1 MIYLDNAATS
11 YPKPACVREAV
22 CKAMTLYGAN
32 PGRGGHRMSIATAER
47 VYAARET
54 AAKLFYANSPTDV
67 VFTSNATSAL
77 NMALQGLSLQGKQVV
92 VSSMEHNA
100 VMRPL
105 TALQKQGTQVVT
117 VTVAPAD
124 DAATVATF
132 ARALTPQTAA
142 IVCTHASNVTG
153 EVLPIRQIGA
163 LAAAR
168 GIPFVVDA
176 SQTAGLIPIDM
187 QKDHIDFL
195 CMPGHKGLYGPT
207 GTGML
212 IQSGRFALKP
222 LLYGGTGSES
232 ASWEQPRDWPE
243 QMESGTVN
251 VVGILGLDAGM
262 HWVMKRGVE
271 RTHRQEM
278 AKLQYLYQSLKSVES
293 VKLYGCTPQLWRHV
307 PLLSFNL
314 DGYSGEEVAALLDE
328 AGVAVRAGLHCAPSA
343 HRQIGTE
350 ACGTVRVSLSAFTT
364 VTELE
369 NIYKIIVKIS
379 SKPLQMQKNVIK

>member
-11 YPKPACVREAV
+11 YPKPICVREAM
-22 CKAMTLYGAN
+22 CKAITLYGAN
-32 PGRGGHRMSIATAER
+32 PGRGGHRMSMATAQR
-47 VYAARET
+47 VYTARET
-54 AAKLFYANSPTDV
+54 AAKLFGATSPADV
-67 VFTSNATSAL
+67 VFTNNATSAI
-77 NMALQGLSLQGKQVV
+77 NMVLQGLPLQDKQVV
-92 VSSMEHNA
+92 ISSMEHNA

-105 TALQKQGTQVVT
+105 TALQKQGTQIIT
-117 VTVAPAD
+117 VNIIPD
-124 DAATVATF
+124 DDVATATAF

-153 EVLPIRQIGA
+153 EVLPIKQIGA

-176 SQTAGLIPIDM
+176 SQTAGMLPIDM
-187 QKDHIDFL
+187 QKDQIDFL
-195 CMPGHKGLYGPT
+195 CLPGHKGLYGPT

-212 IQSGRFALKP
+212 IQSGRFTLKP

-251 VVGILGLDAGM
+251 VPGILGLDAGM
-262 HWVMKRGVE
+262 RWVIEKGIE
-271 RTHRQEM
+271 KTHCQEM
-278 AKLQYLYQSLKSVES
+278 SKLCYLYQKLKSVKG
-293 VKLYGCTPQLWRHV
+293 VKLYGCTPKLWHHV

-314 DGYSGEEVAALLDE
+314 EGHSSEEVAALLDE
-328 AGVAVRAGLHCAPSA
+328 AGIAVRAGLHCAPSA

-350 ACGTVRVSLSAFTT
+350 ARGTVRVSLSAFTT
-364 VTELE
+364 VSELE
-369 NIYKIIVKIS
+369 NIYRIIVKIS
-379 SKPLQMQKNVIK
+379 HKLLQKQKNVIK